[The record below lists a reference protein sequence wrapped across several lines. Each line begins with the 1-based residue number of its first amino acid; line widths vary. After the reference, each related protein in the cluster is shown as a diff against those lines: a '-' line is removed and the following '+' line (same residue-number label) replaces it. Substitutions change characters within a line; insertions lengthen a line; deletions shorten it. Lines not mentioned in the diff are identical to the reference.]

1 MAKYQASGI
10 PIPQKL
16 KIDNDS
22 DMETNWKRFKR
33 AWDNYE
39 IATGL
44 ENESKEYRCAVLLTC
59 IGEAAVEILEGFKFE
74 EEESDRDIDKV
85 LTKFE
90 QYCVGSTH
98 EAFESFKFNSR
109 IQEHKFFILYFIR
122 FVYL

>member
-44 ENESKEYRCAVLLTC
+44 KTESNEYRCAVLLTC
-59 IGEAAVEILEGFKFE
+59 IGDAAVEVLEGFKFE
-74 EEESDRDIDKV
+74 EEESDRDIEVV

-90 QYCVGSTH
+90 QYCFGSTH
-98 EAFESFKFNSR
+98 QK
-109 IQEHKFFILYFIR
+109 
-122 FVYL
+122 